1 MTPLN
6 NTEIKIN
13 NNEGGTIMKSEDQEI
28 EAIKKII
35 DFDYFLIK
43 TINGEKDYDG
53 QIIDINDNSLIIEC
67 WNVVKGNLCLTEIK
81 FSDIEEIWSL
91 EEMVW
96 G

>member
-1 MTPLN
+1 
-6 NTEIKIN
+6 
-13 NNEGGTIMKSEDQEI
+13 MKSEDKEI

>member
-1 MTPLN
+1 
-6 NTEIKIN
+6 
-13 NNEGGTIMKSEDQEI
+13 MKSEDQEI
-28 EAIKKII
+28 KAIKKII

-53 QIIDINDNSLIIEC
+53 EIIDINENSLVIEC
-67 WNVVKGNLCLTEIK
+67 WNVVKGRLSLTEIK
-81 FSDIEEIWSL
+81 FSDIKEIWSL

>member
-1 MTPLN
+1 
-6 NTEIKIN
+6 
-13 NNEGGTIMKSEDQEI
+13 MKSEDQEI

-53 QIIDINDNSLIIEC
+53 QIIDINENSLVIEC
-67 WNVVKGNLCLTEIK
+67 WNVVKGNLSLTEIK

>member
-1 MTPLN
+1 
-6 NTEIKIN
+6 
-13 NNEGGTIMKSEDQEI
+13 MKSKDQEI
-28 EAIKKII
+28 EAIKEII

-53 QIIDINDNSLIIEC
+53 EIIDINENSLVIEC
-67 WNVVKGNLCLTEIK
+67 WNVVKGRLSLTEIK

>member
-1 MTPLN
+1 
-6 NTEIKIN
+6 
-13 NNEGGTIMKSEDQEI
+13 MKSQDQEI

-43 TINGEKDYDG
+43 TINNEKDYDG

>member
-1 MTPLN
+1 L
-6 NTEIKIN
+6 EIN
-13 NNEGGTIMKSEDQEI
+13 NNKGGTIMKSEDQEI